1 MKALIVTAL
10 AAILLSGCAG
20 SKINWDSARQ
30 VKEGMTQEE
39 VVGLMG
45 SPRTVY
51 ARNDGIQRYV
61 WVYVNVMTG
70 TTQSASLDF
79 DKDGRA
85 LKGFNVPP
93 SF

>member
-1 MKALIVTAL
+1 MKYIIALF

-20 SKINWDSARQ
+20 NKINWDHARQ

-45 SPRTVY
+45 APRAVS
-51 ARNDGIQRYV
+51 ARNDGTQRYI

-79 DKDGRA
+79 SKDGKA